1 MTDPARSTVRAGSGC
16 VMSYRTSRAR
26 ALPPA
31 QWLSIEEARSHR
43 QQLPQ
48 AGTPEMA
55 VPGARSLS
63 DARTYASRVKRAP
76 LVIGQTSLMPP
87 DWIGPTT

>member
-31 QWLSIEEARSHR
+31 IRS
-43 QQLPQ
+43 
-48 AGTPEMA
+48 
-55 VPGARSLS
+55 PGAGAMVESSYGYPSVLLP
-63 DARTYASRVKRAP
+63 K
-76 LVIGQTSLMPP
+76 GF
-87 DWIGPTT
+87 